1 MQGDNRD
8 MAEDRPDPDQLLAQV
23 QAEEARARRGRLRV
37 FFGASAGVG
46 KTYAMLEAALAAK
59 AAGTDIVVGY
69 VEPHGRRE
77 TERMLETLVSLPLQ
91 AVRYRGMVR
100 QEFDLDAALR
110 RSPDILLV
118 DELAHSNLVDGEP
131 PPRHA
136 KRWQDI
142 TELRDAGI
150 NVWTTLNVQHLES
163 LNDLIAQIT
172 GIRQRETI
180 PDHVLD
186 DADEIE
192 LIDLPPDDL
201 LKRLQQGKVYVSEQ
215 VGTAG
220 ERFFRK
226 SNLIAL
232 RELAL
237 RRTADRVDAAAR
249 AQGLPGSTS
258 RAYLA
263 RDRLLVAIGPDAQAE
278 QLVRTGKRMADALDA
293 EWTVVYVE
301 TPALLRL
308 SAVERDRRI
317 DILRLAESLGADTV
331 TLDGPTAATALMEYA
346 RTRGATRVLVGEPKR
361 RGWQA
366 LLRPSTATELVRRA
380 KGFDVMVVARQGED
394 TPRRGKP
401 HLELAREVPWS
412 RYGWAA
418 AITAGCTGIAFLMDP
433 TFSETNVAMIY
444 VLGATIAGLR
454 LGRGPGTLTAVAS
467 VAAFDFFFVPPRL
480 TFQVSDAQYLITFLV
495 MLAVTLIIGNLMA
508 NVRQQNRVAGARER
522 RTALLYAMSRELAGT
537 RGSDNMARV
546 AVRHVAEVFDSS
558 AVVLTP
564 DSLGRLQYPAGRPVD
579 SSFRG
584 ADLSVAQWVF
594 DHGQRAGL
602 GTDTLP
608 AAPAVYLPLPGIQ
621 RTLGVLSVLPTNR
634 RRVLLPEQRHL
645 LETFAG
651 QIAMAWERAA
661 LGDEAA
667 ASRVAAESESLR
679 NTLLASI
686 SHDLRTPLAVIAG
699 AASTLVRHGP
709 ALVPGVQ
716 QSLAQSIEKQ
726 ALEMS
731 SLLTNVLDLMRLQS
745 GRVELRCDTHSVE
758 DLVGTA
764 LHRLEPGLQGN
775 AISIDLPE
783 DLPSVNVDPVLVSQV
798 LANLLDNATK
808 YTPAGTPIR
817 IAAVADA
824 PMVRVVVEDDGPGL
838 PPGDPQSLFEKF
850 QRGRQESAVVG
861 AGLGLAI
868 CRAIVSAHGG
878 EITAGPGTRG
888 GARFE
893 FTLPVAD
900 TPS

>member
-1 MQGDNRD
+1 MTD
-8 MAEDRPDPDQLLAQV
+8 DRPDPDQLLAQV
-23 QAEEARARRGRLRV
+23 QADEARSRRGRLRV

-59 AAGTDIVVGY
+59 AAGTDVVVGY

-77 TERMLETLVSLPLQ
+77 TERMLEAFECLPTQ
-91 AVRYRGMVR
+91 PVHYRGIVR

-110 RSPDILLV
+110 RRPGILLV
-118 DELAHSNLVDGEP
+118 DELAHSNLVEGEP

-142 TELRDAGI
+142 AELRVAGI
-150 NVWTTLNVQHLES
+150 HVWTTLNVQHLES

-172 GIRQRETI
+172 GVRQHETI

-201 LKRLQQGKVYVSEQ
+201 LQRLQQGKVYVSEQ
-215 VGTAG
+215 VGTAV

-249 AQGLPGSTS
+249 AQGLPGSSAS

-263 RDRLLVAIGPDAQAE
+263 RDRLLVAIGPDTQAE
-278 QLVRTGKRMADALDA
+278 QMVRTGKRVADALDA
-293 EWTVVYVE
+293 EWTAVYVE
-301 TPALLRL
+301 TPELQRL
-308 SAVERDRRI
+308 SAAERDRRI
-317 DILRLAESLGADTV
+317 DILRLAESLGAGTV
-331 TLDGPTAATALMEYA
+331 TLDGPTPATALLEYA

-361 RGWQA
+361 RGWRA
-366 LLRPSTATELVRRA
+366 LIRPSTATELVARA
-380 KGFDVMVVARQGED
+380 KGFDVFVVARQGED
-394 TPRRGKP
+394 APRRAKP
-401 HLELAREVPWS
+401 HLELPREVQWS

-418 AITAGCTGIAFLMDP
+418 AVTAVCTAVAFLMDP
-433 TFSETNVAMIY
+433 MFSETNVAMIY
-444 VLGATIAGLR
+444 VLGATIAGLK
-454 LGRGPGTLTAVAS
+454 LGRGPGTLTAFTG

-495 MLAVTLIIGNLMA
+495 MLIVTFTIGNLMA

-522 RTALLYAMSRELAGT
+522 RTSLLYAMSRELAGT
-537 RGSDNMARV
+537 RGRDNMARV
-546 AVRHVAEVFDSS
+546 AVRHVAEVFDST
-558 AVVLTP
+558 AVVLTA
-564 DSLGRLQYPAGRPVD
+564 DATGRLAYPSGPPLEC
-579 SSFRG
+579 SFRG

-594 DHGQRAGL
+594 DHGERAGL

-608 AAPAVYLPLPGIQ
+608 AAPAVYLPLRGTQ
-621 RTLGVLSVLPTNR
+621 GTLGVLGVQPANR

-651 QIAMAWERAA
+651 QVALAWERST
-661 LGDEAA
+661 LGEEAA
-667 ASRVAAESESLR
+667 ASRVAAETESLR

-699 AASTLVRHGP
+699 AASTLARHG
-709 ALVPGVQ
+709 ATLVAADQ
-716 QSLAQSIEKQ
+716 QTLARSIEDQ
-726 ALEMS
+726 AQEMS
-731 SLLTNVLDLMRLQS
+731 SLISNVLDLMRLES
-745 GRVELRCDTHSVE
+745 GRVELLRDAHSVE
-758 DLVGTA
+758 DLVGAA
-764 LHRLEPGLQGN
+764 LHRLEPRLKDHPVT
-775 AISIDLPE
+775 IDIPE
-783 DLPSVNVDPVLVSQV
+783 DLPGVSVDPVLISQV
-798 LANLLDNATK
+798 LSNLLDNAVK
-808 YTPAGTPIR
+808 YTPPGTRIH

-824 PMVRVVVEDDGPGL
+824 PMVRVVVEDEGPGL
-838 PPGDPQSLFEKF
+838 PARDPKLLFEKF
-850 QRGRQESAVVG
+850 QRGHDESAVVG
-861 AGLGLAI
+861 AGLGLSI
-868 CRAIVSAHGG
+868 CRAIIGAHGG
-878 EITAGPGTRG
+878 EITGGRGTRG

-893 FTLPVAD
+893 FTLPVAEAA
-900 TPS
+900 P

>member
-1 MQGDNRD
+1 
-8 MAEDRPDPDQLLAQV
+8 MADDRPDPDRLLAQV

-59 AAGTDIVVGY
+59 AAGTDVVVGY
-69 VEPHGRRE
+69 VEPHGRHE
-77 TERMLETLVSLPLQ
+77 TERMLETLEALPLQ
-91 AVRYRGMVR
+91 PVRYRGIVR
-100 QEFDLDAALR
+100 RELDLDAALR
-110 RSPDILLV
+110 RHPGILLV
-118 DELAHSNLVDGEP
+118 DELAHSNLVEGEP

-142 TELRDAGI
+142 AELRDAGI
-150 NVWTTLNVQHLES
+150 DVWTTLNVQHLES

-172 GIRQRETI
+172 GTRQRETI

-186 DADEIE
+186 EADEIE

-201 LKRLQQGKVYVSEQ
+201 LKRLQQGKVYLSDQ
-215 VGTAG
+215 VGTAV

-226 SNLIAL
+226 PNLIAL

-249 AQGLPGSTS
+249 AQGLAGSPS
-258 RAYLA
+258 PAYLA

-278 QLVRTGKRMADALDA
+278 QLVRTGKRIADALDA
-293 EWTVVYVE
+293 EWTAVYVE
-301 TPALLRL
+301 TPALQRL
-308 SAVERDRRI
+308 SEAERDRRV
-317 DILRLAESLGADTV
+317 DILRLAESLGAGTV
-331 TLDGPTAATALMEYA
+331 TLDGTTAATALIEYV
-346 RTRGATRVLVGEPKR
+346 RTRGITRVLVGEPKR

-366 LLRPSTATELVRRA
+366 LWRPSTATELVTRA
-380 KGFDVMVVARQGED
+380 KGFDVLVVSRQGDEP
-394 TPRRGKP
+394 TGRAKP
-401 HLELAREVPWS
+401 HLELSREVHWS

-418 AITAGCTGIAFLMDP
+418 AVTAACTGVAFVMDP

-467 VAAFDFFFVPPRL
+467 VAAFDFFFVPPRM

-495 MLAVTLIIGNLMA
+495 MLAVTLTIGNLMA

-537 RGSDNMARV
+537 RGSDSMARV
-546 AVRHVAEVFDSS
+546 AVRHVAEVFDAS

-564 DSLGRLQYPAGRPVD
+564 DASGRLRYPTGSAEEG
-579 SSFRG
+579 SFRG

-608 AAPAVYLPLPGIQ
+608 AAPAVYLPLRGA
-621 RTLGVLSVLPTNR
+621 RGALGVLGVLPANR

-651 QIAMAWERAA
+651 QIALAWERVA
-661 LGDEAA
+661 LGEEAA
-667 ASRVAAESESLR
+667 KSRIAAESESLR

-699 AASTLVRHGP
+699 AASTLARHGATLEP
-709 ALVPGVQ
+709 AARK
-716 QSLAQSIEKQ
+716 SLASSIEEQ
-726 ALEMS
+726 AHEMS
-731 SLLTNVLDLMRLQS
+731 NLISNVLDLMRLES
-745 GRVELRCDTHSVE
+745 GRVELRRDTHAVE
-758 DLVGTA
+758 DLVGAA
-764 LHRLEPGLQGN
+764 LHRLEPRLQHHPV
-775 AISIDLPE
+775 SIDLPD
-783 DLPSVNVDPVLVSQV
+783 DLPGVSVDPVLVSQV
-798 LANLLDNATK
+798 LANLLENAAK
-808 YTPAGTPIR
+808 YTPAGTRIR
-817 IAAVADA
+817 ISAVAEA
-824 PMVRVVVEDDGPGL
+824 PMVRVMVEDEGPGL
-838 PPGDPQSLFEKF
+838 PPGDPRLLFEKF
-850 QRGRQESAVVG
+850 QRGSEESPVVG

-868 CRAIVSAHGG
+868 CSAIVAAHGG
-878 EITAGPGTRG
+878 EIKAGQGTQR

-893 FTLPVAD
+893 FTLPVAVA
-900 TPS
+900 TP

>member
-1 MQGDNRD
+1 
-8 MAEDRPDPDQLLAQV
+8 MADDRPDPDQLLAQV

-37 FFGASAGVG
+37 FFGAFAGVG
-46 KTYAMLEAALAAK
+46 KTYAMLEAALAAR
-59 AAGTDIVVGY
+59 ASGTDVVVGY

-77 TERMLETLVSLPLQ
+77 TERMLETLESLPPQ

-100 QEFDLDAALR
+100 QEFDLDAALQR
-110 RSPDILLV
+110 RPEILLV
-118 DELAHSNLVDGEP
+118 DELAHSNPVGGEQ

-142 TELRDAGI
+142 AELCDAGI

-186 DADEIE
+186 EADEIE

-201 LKRLQQGKVYVSEQ
+201 LQRLQQGKVYLSEQ
-215 VGTAG
+215 VGTAV

-226 SNLIAL
+226 PNLMAL

-249 AQGLPGSTS
+249 AQGLPGSQS

-278 QLVRTGKRMADALDA
+278 QLVRTGKRIADALDA
-293 EWTVVYVE
+293 EWTAVYVE
-301 TPALLRL
+301 TPALQRL
-308 SAVERDRRI
+308 SAADRDRRI

-366 LLRPSTATELVRRA
+366 LFWPSTATELVKRA
-380 KGFDVMVVARQGED
+380 QGFDVMVVARQGGD
-394 TPRRGKP
+394 GAGLAKS
-401 HLELAREVPWS
+401 HLELSHEVPWT

-444 VLGATIAGLR
+444 VLGAAIAGMR
-454 LGRGPGTLTAVAS
+454 LGRGPGTFTAITS
-467 VAAFDFFFVPPRL
+467 VAAFDFIFVPPRFS
-480 TFQVSDAQYLITFLV
+480 FQVSDAQYLITFLV
-495 MLAVTLIIGNLMA
+495 MLAVTLTIGNLMA

-537 RGSDNMARV
+537 RGRDNMARV
-546 AVRHVAEVFDSS
+546 AVRHIAEVFDSS

-564 DSLGRLQYPAGRPVD
+564 DSHGRLKYPGGSPLE
-579 SSFRG
+579 SSFHG

-608 AAPAVYLPLPGIQ
+608 AAPAVYLPLAGTH
-621 RTLGVLSVLPTNR
+621 RSLGVLCVLPTNR
-634 RRVLLPEQRHL
+634 RRILLPEQRHL

-651 QIAMAWERAA
+651 QIALAWERAA

-667 ASRVAAESESLR
+667 AARIAAESESLR

-686 SHDLRTPLAVIAG
+686 SHDLRTPLAVITG
-699 AASTLVRHGP
+699 AASTLAHHGS
-709 ALVPGVQ
+709 ALDPGTQ
-716 QSLAQSIEKQ
+716 LSLARSIEEQ
-726 ALEMS
+726 AHEMS
-731 SLLTNVLDLMRLQS
+731 NLISNVLDLMRLES
-745 GRVELRCDTHSVE
+745 GRIELRRDTHSVE

-764 LHRLEPGLQGN
+764 LHRLEPRLQSHPV
-775 AISIDLPE
+775 AIDLPE
-783 DLPSVNVDPVLVSQV
+783 DLPSVSVDPVLVSQV
-798 LANLLDNATK
+798 LANLLDNAAK

-824 PMVRVVVEDDGPGL
+824 PMVRVVVEDEGPGL
-838 PPGDPQSLFEKF
+838 PPGDPRLLFEKF
-850 QRGRQESAVVG
+850 QRGREESAVVG

-878 EITAGPGTRG
+878 EITAGPGSRG

-893 FTLPVAD
+893 FTLPVAEAV
-900 TPS
+900 P

>member
-1 MQGDNRD
+1 
-8 MAEDRPDPDQLLAQV
+8 MADDRPDPDRLLAQV

-59 AAGTDIVVGY
+59 AAGTDVVVGY
-69 VEPHGRRE
+69 VEPHGRHE
-77 TERMLETLVSLPLQ
+77 TERMLETLEALPLQ
-91 AVRYRGMVR
+91 PVRYRGIVR
-100 QEFDLDAALR
+100 RELDLDAALR
-110 RSPDILLV
+110 RHPGILLV

-142 TELRDAGI
+142 AELRDAGI
-150 NVWTTLNVQHLES
+150 DVWTTLNVQHLES

-172 GIRQRETI
+172 GTRQRETI

-186 DADEIE
+186 EADEIE

-201 LKRLQQGKVYVSEQ
+201 LKRLQQGKVYLSDQ
-215 VGTAG
+215 VGTAV

-226 SNLIAL
+226 PNLIAL

-249 AQGLPGSTS
+249 AQGLAGSPS
-258 RAYLA
+258 PAYLA

-278 QLVRTGKRMADALDA
+278 QLVRTGKRIADALDA
-293 EWTVVYVE
+293 EWTAVYVE
-301 TPALLRL
+301 TPALQRL
-308 SAVERDRRI
+308 SEAERDRRV
-317 DILRLAESLGADTV
+317 DILRLAESLGAGTV
-331 TLDGPTAATALMEYA
+331 TLDGTTAATALIEYV
-346 RTRGATRVLVGEPKR
+346 RTRGITRVLVGEPKR

-366 LLRPSTATELVRRA
+366 LWRPSTATELVTRA
-380 KGFDVMVVARQGED
+380 KGFDVLVVSRQGDEP
-394 TPRRGKP
+394 TGRARP
-401 HLELAREVPWS
+401 HLELSREVHWS

-418 AITAGCTGIAFLMDP
+418 AVTAACTGVAFVMDP

-467 VAAFDFFFVPPRL
+467 VAAFDFFFVPPRM

-495 MLAVTLIIGNLMA
+495 MLAVTLTIGNLMA

-537 RGSDNMARV
+537 RGSDSMARV
-546 AVRHVAEVFDSS
+546 AVRHVAEVFDAS

-564 DSLGRLQYPAGRPVD
+564 DASGRLRYPTGSAEEG
-579 SSFRG
+579 SFRG

-608 AAPAVYLPLPGIQ
+608 AAPAVYLPLRGA
-621 RTLGVLSVLPTNR
+621 RGALGVLGVLPANR

-651 QIAMAWERAA
+651 QIALAWERVA
-661 LGDEAA
+661 LGEEAA
-667 ASRVAAESESLR
+667 KSRIAAESESLR

-699 AASTLVRHGP
+699 AASTLARHGATLEP
-709 ALVPGVQ
+709 AARK
-716 QSLAQSIEKQ
+716 SLASSIEEQ
-726 ALEMS
+726 AHEMS
-731 SLLTNVLDLMRLQS
+731 NLISNVLDLMRLES
-745 GRVELRCDTHSVE
+745 GRVELRRDTHAVE
-758 DLVGTA
+758 DLVGAA
-764 LHRLEPGLQGN
+764 LHRLEPRLQHHPV
-775 AISIDLPE
+775 SIDLPD
-783 DLPSVNVDPVLVSQV
+783 DLPGVSVDPVLVSQV
-798 LANLLDNATK
+798 LANLLENAAK
-808 YTPAGTPIR
+808 YTPAGTRIR
-817 IAAVADA
+817 ISAVAEA
-824 PMVRVVVEDDGPGL
+824 AMVRVLVEDEGPGL
-838 PPGDPQSLFEKF
+838 PPGDPRLLFEKF
-850 QRGRQESAVVG
+850 QRGSEESPVVG

-868 CRAIVSAHGG
+868 CSAIVAAHGG
-878 EITAGPGTRG
+878 EIKAGQGTQR

-893 FTLPVAD
+893 FTLPVAVA
-900 TPS
+900 TP

>member
-1 MQGDNRD
+1 
-8 MAEDRPDPDQLLAQV
+8 MADDRPDPDRLLAQV

-59 AAGTDIVVGY
+59 AAGTDVVVGY
-69 VEPHGRRE
+69 VEPHGRHE
-77 TERMLETLVSLPLQ
+77 TERMLETLEALPLQ
-91 AVRYRGMVR
+91 PVRYRGIVR
-100 QEFDLDAALR
+100 RELDLDAALR
-110 RSPDILLV
+110 RHPGILLV

-142 TELRDAGI
+142 AELRDAGI
-150 NVWTTLNVQHLES
+150 DVWTTLNVQHLES

-172 GIRQRETI
+172 GTRQRETI

-186 DADEIE
+186 EADEIE

-201 LKRLQQGKVYVSEQ
+201 LKRLQQGKVYLSDQ
-215 VGTAG
+215 VGTAV

-226 SNLIAL
+226 PNLIAL

-249 AQGLPGSTS
+249 AQGLAGSPS
-258 RAYLA
+258 PAYLA

-278 QLVRTGKRMADALDA
+278 QLVRTGKRIADALDA
-293 EWTVVYVE
+293 EWTAVYVE
-301 TPALLRL
+301 TPALQRL
-308 SAVERDRRI
+308 SEAERDRRV
-317 DILRLAESLGADTV
+317 DILRLAESLGAGTV
-331 TLDGPTAATALMEYA
+331 TLDGTTAATALIEYV
-346 RTRGATRVLVGEPKR
+346 RTRGITRVLVGEPKR

-366 LLRPSTATELVRRA
+366 LWRPSTATELVTRA
-380 KGFDVMVVARQGED
+380 KGFDVLVVSRQGDEP
-394 TPRRGKP
+394 TGRAKP
-401 HLELAREVPWS
+401 HLELSREVHWS

-418 AITAGCTGIAFLMDP
+418 AVTAACTGVAFVMDP

-467 VAAFDFFFVPPRL
+467 VAAFDFFFVPPRM

-495 MLAVTLIIGNLMA
+495 MLAVTLTIGNLMA

-537 RGSDNMARV
+537 RGSDSMARV
-546 AVRHVAEVFDSS
+546 AVRHVAEVFDAS

-564 DSLGRLQYPAGRPVD
+564 DASGRLRYPTGSAEEG
-579 SSFRG
+579 SFRG

-608 AAPAVYLPLPGIQ
+608 AAPAVYLPLRGA
-621 RTLGVLSVLPTNR
+621 RGALGVLGVLPANR

-651 QIAMAWERAA
+651 QIALAWERVA
-661 LGDEAA
+661 LGEEAA
-667 ASRVAAESESLR
+667 KSRIAAESESLR

-699 AASTLVRHGP
+699 AASTLARHGATLEP
-709 ALVPGVQ
+709 AARK
-716 QSLAQSIEKQ
+716 SLASSIEEQ
-726 ALEMS
+726 AHEMS
-731 SLLTNVLDLMRLQS
+731 NLISNVLDLMRLES
-745 GRVELRCDTHSVE
+745 GRVELRRDTHAVE
-758 DLVGTA
+758 DLVGAA
-764 LHRLEPGLQGN
+764 LHRLEPRLQHHPV
-775 AISIDLPE
+775 SIDLPD
-783 DLPSVNVDPVLVSQV
+783 DLPGVSVDPVLVSQV
-798 LANLLDNATK
+798 LANLLENAAK
-808 YTPAGTPIR
+808 YTPAGTRIR
-817 IAAVADA
+817 ISAVAEA
-824 PMVRVVVEDDGPGL
+824 PMVRVMVEDEGPGL
-838 PPGDPQSLFEKF
+838 PPGDPRLLFEKF
-850 QRGRQESAVVG
+850 QRGSEESPVVG

-868 CRAIVSAHGG
+868 CSAIVAAHGG
-878 EITAGPGTRG
+878 EIKAGQGTQR

-893 FTLPVAD
+893 FTLPVAVA
-900 TPS
+900 TP

>member
-1 MQGDNRD
+1 MTG
-8 MAEDRPDPDQLLAQV
+8 DRPDPDRLLAEV

-37 FFGASAGVG
+37 FFGASDGVG

-59 AAGTDIVVGY
+59 AAGTDVVVGY

-77 TERMLETLVSLPLQ
+77 TERMLETLETLPLQ
-91 AVRYRGMVR
+91 PVRYRGMVR
-100 QEFDLDAALR
+100 QEFNLDAALR
-110 RSPDILLV
+110 RHPGILLV
-118 DELAHSNLVDGEP
+118 DELAHSNLVEGEP

-142 TELRDAGI
+142 AELRDAGI

-172 GIRQRETI
+172 GVRQRETI

-186 DADEIE
+186 EADEIE

-201 LKRLQQGKVYVSEQ
+201 LKRLQQGKVYVPDQ
-215 VGTAG
+215 VGTAV

-226 SNLIAL
+226 PNLIAL

-249 AQGLPGSTS
+249 AQGLAGSPS

-278 QLVRTGKRMADALDA
+278 QLVRTGKRIADALDA
-293 EWTVVYVE
+293 EWTAVYVE
-301 TPALLRL
+301 TPALQRL
-308 SAVERDRRI
+308 SAAERDRRV
-317 DILRLAESLGADTV
+317 DILRLAESLGAGTV
-331 TLDGPTAATALMEYA
+331 TLDGTTAATALIEYV
-346 RTRGATRVLVGEPKR
+346 RTRGITRVLVGEPKR
-361 RGWQA
+361 RGWRA
-366 LLRPSTATELVRRA
+366 LWRTSTATELVTRA
-380 KGFDVMVVARQGED
+380 QGFDVLVVARQGEGPVGR
-394 TPRRGKP
+394 TRP
-401 HLELAREVPWS
+401 HLELSREVHWS

-418 AITAGCTGIAFLMDP
+418 AITAACTGVAFVMDP

-467 VAAFDFFFVPPRL
+467 VAAFDFFFVPPRM
-480 TFQVSDAQYLITFLV
+480 TFQVSDAQYVITFLV
-495 MLAVTLIIGNLMA
+495 MLAVTLTIGNLMA

-564 DSLGRLQYPAGRPVD
+564 DPAGRLRYPSGNAD
-579 SSFRG
+579 EGSFRG

-608 AAPAVYLPLPGIQ
+608 AAPAVYLPLRGA
-621 RTLGVLSVLPTNR
+621 RGALGVLGVLPANR

-651 QIAMAWERAA
+651 QIALAWERVA
-661 LGDEAA
+661 LGEEAA
-667 ASRVAAESESLR
+667 KSRIAAESESLR

-699 AASTLVRHGP
+699 AASTLARHGATLEP
-709 ALVPGVQ
+709 AARK
-716 QSLAQSIEKQ
+716 SMASSIEEQ
-726 ALEMS
+726 AHEMS
-731 SLLTNVLDLMRLQS
+731 NLISNVLDLMRLES
-745 GRVELRCDTHSVE
+745 GRVELRRDTHAVE

-764 LHRLEPGLQGN
+764 LDRLEPRLRHHPV
-775 AISIDLPE
+775 AIDLPD
-783 DLPSVNVDPVLVSQV
+783 DLPGVSVDPVLVSQV
-798 LANLLDNATK
+798 LANLLENAAK
-808 YTPAGTPIR
+808 YTPVGTRIR
-817 IAAVADA
+817 IAALAED
-824 PMVRVVVEDDGPGL
+824 PMVRVLVEDEGPGL
-838 PPGDPQSLFEKF
+838 PPGDPRLLFEKF
-850 QRGRQESAVVG
+850 QRGSEESPVVG

-868 CRAIVSAHGG
+868 CSAIVAAHGG
-878 EITAGPGTRG
+878 EIKAGPGTRG

-893 FTLPVAD
+893 FTLPVAAV
-900 TPS
+900 TP

>member
-1 MQGDNRD
+1 
-8 MAEDRPDPDQLLAQV
+8 MADDRPDPDQLLAQV
-23 QAEEARARRGRLRV
+23 QAEEARARRGRLRI

-59 AAGTDIVVGY
+59 AGGTDVVVGY

-77 TERMLETLVSLPLQ
+77 TEHMVEALESLPMQ

-100 QEFDLDAALR
+100 REFDLDAALQR
-110 RSPDILLV
+110 HPEILLV

-142 TELRDAGI
+142 AELCDAGI
-150 NVWTTLNVQHLES
+150 SVWTTLNVQHLES
-163 LNDLIAQIT
+163 LNDLVAQIT

-186 DADEIE
+186 EADEIE

-201 LKRLQQGKVYVSEQ
+201 LQRLRQGKVYLSEQ
-215 VGTAG
+215 VGTAV

-226 SNLIAL
+226 PNLMAL

-249 AQGLPGSTS
+249 AQGLPGSQS

-263 RDRLLVAIGPDAQAE
+263 RDRLLVAVGPDAQAE
-278 QLVRTGKRMADALDA
+278 QLVRTGKRIADALDA
-293 EWTVVYVE
+293 EWTAVYVE
-301 TPALLRL
+301 TPALQRL
-308 SAVERDRRI
+308 SAPERDRRI
-317 DILRLAESLGADTV
+317 DILRLAESLGAGTV

-366 LLRPSTATELVRRA
+366 LLRPSTATELVKRA
-380 KGFDVMVVARQGED
+380 QGFDVLVVARQGHAEAGRANPQLD
-394 TPRRGKP
+394 
-401 HLELAREVPWS
+401 LSREVHWS

-418 AITAGCTGIAFLMDP
+418 LVTAGCTGIAFLMDP
-433 TFSETNVAMIY
+433 TFTETNVAMIY

-454 LGRGPGTLTAVAS
+454 LGRGPGTLTAIAS

-537 RGSDNMARV
+537 RGRDNMAAV
-546 AVRHVAEVFDSS
+546 AVKHVAEVFDSLV
-558 AVVLTP
+558 VVLTP
-564 DSLGRLQYPAGRPVD
+564 DASGRLRYPGGAPLD

-584 ADLSVAQWVF
+584 ADLSIAQWVL

-608 AAPAVYLPLPGIQ
+608 AAPAVYLPLGGTQ
-621 RTLGVLSVLPTNR
+621 RSLGVLAVLPSNR
-634 RRVLLPEQRHL
+634 RRILLPEQRHL
-645 LETFAG
+645 LETFAS
-651 QIAMAWERAA
+651 QIALAWERAA
-661 LGDEAA
+661 LGEEAA

-699 AASTLVRHGP
+699 AASTLVRHGTALDP
-709 ALVPGVQ
+709 ADR
-716 QSLAQSIEKQ
+716 QSLAQSIEEQ
-726 ALEMS
+726 AHEMS
-731 SLLTNVLDLMRLQS
+731 NLISNVLDLMRLES
-745 GRVELRCDTHSVE
+745 GRVELRRDAHSVE

-764 LHRLEPGLQGN
+764 LHRLEPRLQGN
-775 AISIDLPE
+775 PVLIDLPE
-783 DLPSVNVDPVLVSQV
+783 DLPGVNVDPVLVSQV
-798 LANLLDNATK
+798 IANLLDNAVK
-808 YTPAGTPIR
+808 YTPVGTRIR
-817 IAAVADA
+817 IQAMADA
-824 PMVRVVVEDDGPGL
+824 SMVHVVVEDEGQGL
-838 PPGDPQSLFEKF
+838 PPGDPRLLFEKF
-850 QRGRQESAVVG
+850 QRGRRESAVVG

-878 EITAGPGTRG
+878 EIKAGPGTHG

-893 FTLPVAD
+893 FTLPVAE
-900 TPS
+900 SVS